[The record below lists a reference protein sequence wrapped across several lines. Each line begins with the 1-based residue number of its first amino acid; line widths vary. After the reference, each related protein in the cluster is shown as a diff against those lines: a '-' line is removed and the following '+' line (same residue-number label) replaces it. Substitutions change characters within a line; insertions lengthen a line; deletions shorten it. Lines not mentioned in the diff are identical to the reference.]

1 MRESGARPKD
11 LLTPLPAQPQE
22 PSATWILL
30 YCLKY
35 SQYFWDF
42 PSLGVH
48 WAFGIFLIWALTL
61 NGGETKEGRKLPF
74 LLPLKLAGLVTLS
87 RPSEFVLFR
96 GLKDS
101 CQQMK
106 EWAKT
111 QIYPNSLSLFLKD
124 VIGARISLWRKICLL
139 HWKQF
144 IRKVNM

>member
-1 MRESGARPKD
+1 M
-11 LLTPLPAQPQE
+11 
-22 PSATWILL
+22 
-30 YCLKY
+30 
-35 SQYFWDF
+35 
-42 PSLGVH
+42 GVH

-106 EWAKT
+106 E
-111 QIYPNSLSLFLKD
+111 
-124 VIGARISLWRKICLL
+124 
-139 HWKQF
+139 
-144 IRKVNM
+144 